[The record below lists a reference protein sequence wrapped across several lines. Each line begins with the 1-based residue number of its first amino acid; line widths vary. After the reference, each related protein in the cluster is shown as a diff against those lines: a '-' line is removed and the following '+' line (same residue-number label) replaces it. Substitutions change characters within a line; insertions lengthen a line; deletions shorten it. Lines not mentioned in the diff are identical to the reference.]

1 MRVFQ
6 FMLETTND
14 LLKVYVAANDLHS
27 AINFIERTHKDCLIR
42 GICIFEETFYIVLD
56 DDDLQTEEEPKEN
69 K

>member
-14 LLKVYVAANDLHS
+14 LAANDLHS

-56 DDDLQTEEEPKEN
+56 EDDLQTEDEPKEN

>member
-27 AINFIERTHKDCLIR
+27 AINFIERTHKDCLI
-42 GICIFEETFYIVLD
+42 
-56 DDDLQTEEEPKEN
+56 
-69 K
+69 